1 MENISLILIAILFM
15 LGYVAYKRVVVSPR
29 KKHEKLTQ
37 RLHAWVKSFDRLDSL
52 KDKDERALCLHELLV
67 DRRILIKELNED
79 VKLKELITK
88 LENVS
93 V

>member
-1 MENISLILIAILFM
+1 MENVSLILIAVLFM
-15 LGYVAYKRVVVSPR
+15 LGYVAYKQVVVLPR

-37 RLHAWVKSFDRLDSL
+37 RLNAWVMSFDRLDSL

-79 VKLKELITK
+79 VKLKKLITK
-88 LENVS
+88 LEGINA
-93 V
+93 